1 MDVIQ
6 EIEQLF
12 VSYPFAKDCLL
23 VVLSVILGAFFTAI
37 INNGAMKKQSKFN
50 LQYEILKK
58 ELDKVVELSKSI
70 ESLEIMI
77 SFSKQEIEVFE
88 EEIEQVNHMLLRT
101 NESLRDNRKFVR
113 KYLNAKSVEF
123 SARLVSDY
131 LKLMYDQSKGLMNFE
146 VIQSID
152 GNKIDHLRNI
162 SSDVKKLENQ
172 LSESLEE
179 LISPGI
185 FSKIKRKFRKPF
197 MFIEEIMAIRSV
209 NKKKQ

>member
-1 MDVIQ
+1 
-6 EIEQLF
+6 
-12 VSYPFAKDCLL
+12 
-23 VVLSVILGAFFTAI
+23 
-37 INNGAMKKQSKFN
+37 
-50 LQYEILKK
+50 
-58 ELDKVVELSKSI
+58 
-70 ESLEIMI
+70 MI
-77 SFSKQEIEVFE
+77 SFSKQEIEVFKE
-88 EEIEQVNHMLLRT
+88 DIEKVNHMLLRT

-152 GNKIDHLRNI
+152 GNKIENLRKI

-179 LISPGI
+179 LISP
-185 FSKIKRKFRKPF
+185 
-197 MFIEEIMAIRSV
+197 
-209 NKKKQ
+209 

>member
-12 VSYPFAKDCLL
+12 VSYPFAKDFLL
-23 VVLSVILGAFFTAI
+23 IVLSVILGAFFTAI

-50 LQYEILKK
+50 LQFEILKK

-77 SFSKQEIEVFE
+77 SFSKQEIEVFKE
-88 EEIEQVNHMLLRT
+88 DIEKVNHMLLRT

-152 GNKIDHLRNI
+152 GNKIENLRKI

-179 LISPGI
+179 LISPGMY
-185 FSKIKRKFRKPF
+185 SKIKRKFRKPF
-197 MFIEEIMAIRSV
+197 MFIEELMAIRSV
-209 NKKKQ
+209 NKKK